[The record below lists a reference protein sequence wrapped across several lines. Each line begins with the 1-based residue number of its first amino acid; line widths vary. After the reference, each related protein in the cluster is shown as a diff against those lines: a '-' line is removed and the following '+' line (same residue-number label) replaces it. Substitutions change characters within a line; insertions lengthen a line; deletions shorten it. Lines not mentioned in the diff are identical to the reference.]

1 MLDFTRSDWAAHADA
16 LRFRNHAFID
26 DKFVD
31 AVSCKTFDSEDESVA
46 MANDSSNGLAA
57 SAWTNDPSHACRVSF
72 RLHAVTVSV
81 NTGDALAAHPPFRGM
96 KQSGFGRDRSLRSLE
111 KYTALKTT
119 WIMYK
124 P

>member
-31 AVSCKTFDSEDESVA
+31 AVSCKAFDSEDEAVA

-57 SAWTNDPSHACRVSF
+57 SVWTDNLSRACRVSD
-72 RLHAVTVSV
+72 RLHAGTVSAKTV
-81 NTGDALAAHPPFRGM
+81 DALSAPP
-96 KQSGFGRDRSLRSLE
+96 RSE
-111 KYTALKTT
+111 A
-119 WIMYK
+119 
-124 P
+124 